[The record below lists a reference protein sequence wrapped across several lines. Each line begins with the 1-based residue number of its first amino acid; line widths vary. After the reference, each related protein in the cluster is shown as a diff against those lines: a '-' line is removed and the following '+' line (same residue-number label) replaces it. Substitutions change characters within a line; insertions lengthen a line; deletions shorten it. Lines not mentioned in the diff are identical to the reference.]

1 MKNSKRALWF
11 VFFVV
16 LYLATSVPVGLFI
29 YSLKSDAGL
38 NIFSKTGFHSYMF
51 CLKEQA
57 ALAQE
62 K

>member
-1 MKNSKRALWF
+1 MTKSKRALWI
-11 VFFVV
+11 VFFSV

-51 CLKEQA
+51 CLKEQVS
-57 ALAQE
+57 LVQE
-62 K
+62 E